1 MKRYILPGLTFLF
14 LYFNNLAANEGMWL
28 LPLMGK
34 INIAVMNEMGLKL
47 TAEDIYS
54 IKNSSMKDAIVFFG
68 EGCTGEIISDR
79 GLILT
84 NHHCGMSQIQ
94 EHSTVDNDLLKDGF
108 WAFNESEELP
118 NPDLTVKF
126 LISIEDV
133 SERIN
138 SELSDTMTEFKRKEI
153 ISIISEEIEEEAT
166 EDTYYQAQVKSLF
179 EGNNFYLFIYEVFKD
194 VRLVGAPPSSIGK
207 FGHDTDNWMWPRH
220 TGDFC
225 LFRVYTDPDGNPA
238 EYSEDNIPYKPKYYL
253 PISIKGISSGDF
265 AMILGYPGR
274 TYRYIT
280 SYEIKE
286 LLEITHPN
294 RIKIRNIRQQILLE
308 DMMESEKVNIQYNA
322 KYFKSSN
329 YWKFS
334 IGQSQ
339 GLKRLKIYDKKKELE
354 KRFTEWVSQDNE
366 RQKKYGNTLEL
377 IKNAINERKT
387 LQHTNQ
393 YILEAFF
400 RSSEILSFANK
411 TNWLYSAIPKNN
423 YNKEI
428 INTLTQDLKE
438 DGDDHFINYNPPTD
452 KDVTLAMIKLYKNN
466 VPEEQAPEFYETI
479 ESNYNG
485 NYEKFVRLMFRKS
498 IFADQDRYNEFIQNP
513 SIKVLKKD
521 PAFATVKSI
530 YSKYLENRN
539 KLREININLNRGRR
553 LYMAGLMEM
562 QKDKIFYPD
571 ANSTMRITYG
581 TVGDYSPRDA
591 VHYDYYT
598 SLEGVMEKE
607 DPDNWE
613 FAVPSKLKELY
624 EKKDYS
630 NYGVD
635 GKMNVCFITD
645 NDITGGNSGSP
656 VINDKGQIIGL
667 AFDGNWEAMSGDII
681 YEPELQKCIC
691 VDIRYVLFIIDK
703 YAGATN
709 IINELKILN

>member
-1 MKRYILPGLTFLF
+1 M
-14 LYFNNLAANEGMWL
+14 
-28 LPLMGK
+28 
-34 INIAVMNEMGLKL
+34 AVMNKMGLKL

-54 IKNSSMKDAIVFFG
+54 ITDSSMKDAVVFFG

-84 NHHCGMSQIQ
+84 NHHCGMNQIQ
-94 EHSTVDNDLLKDGF
+94 EHSTVDKDLLKDGF
-108 WAFNESEELP
+108 WAYTEKEELP
-118 NPDLTVKF
+118 NPELTVKF

-138 SELSDTMTEFKRKEI
+138 NELSDTMTEVSRKEI
-153 ISIISEEIEEEAT
+153 ISTISGEIEEEAT
-166 EDTYYQAQVKSLF
+166 EDTHYQAEVKSLY
-179 EGNNFYLFIYEVFKD
+179 EGNNFYVFIYEVFKD

-207 FGHDTDNWMWPRH
+207 FGQDTDNWMWPRH

-253 PISIKGISSGDF
+253 PISIKGINSGDF
-265 AMILGYPGR
+265 AMVLGYPGR

-280 SYEIKE
+280 SYDIQE

-308 DMMESEKVNIQYNA
+308 DMMESEKVNIQYAA

-339 GLKRLKIYDKKKELE
+339 GLKRLKIHDKKKELE

-366 RQKKYGNTLEL
+366 RQKKYGNSIEL
-377 IKNAINERKT
+377 IENAIEKRKT
-387 LQHTNQ
+387 LQHANQ
-393 YILEAFF
+393 YIYEAFF
-400 RSSEILSFANK
+400 RSSEIFRFANRA
-411 TNWLYSAIPKNN
+411 NWLYSAMPKNN

-428 INTLTQDLKE
+428 INYLAQDLKE
-438 DGDDHFINYNPPTD
+438 GGENHFANYNPPTD
-452 KDVTLAMIKLYKNN
+452 NDVTLAMIKLYKEN
-466 VPEEQAPEFYETI
+466 VHEEQHPEFYTI
-479 ESNYNG
+479 IQKKYKG
-485 NYEKFVRLMFRKS
+485 NYEKYVRLMFSKS
-498 IFADQDRYNEFIQNP
+498 IFADQNKYNEFIQNP

-521 PAFATVKSI
+521 PAFIAVKSI
-530 YSKYLENRN
+530 YLKYLENRN
-539 KLREININLNRGRR
+539 KLKEINNELNRGRR
-553 LYMAGLMEM
+553 LYMAGLREM
-562 QKDKIFYPD
+562 QKNKIFYPD
-571 ANSTMRITYG
+571 ANSTMRLTYG

-591 VHYDYYT
+591 VHYDHFT
-598 SLEGVMEKE
+598 LLQGVMEKE
-607 DPDNWE
+607 NPDNWE
-613 FAVPSKLKELY
+613 FAVPPKLKKLY

-630 NYGVD
+630 NYGID

-656 VINDKGQIIGL
+656 VINDKGQLIGL

-681 YEPELQKCIC
+681 YEPDLQKCIC